1 MRDEKLYSDVYTQME
16 RVGGKEAMKN
26 YKPRRKPGSLNDVVY
41 SDSKQA
47 AMNAAKEAK
56 ETAKNEAD
64 YNSSLTTENKKKG
77 GMAKMA
83 SGGMTASRRA
93 DGIAVKGKT
102 RGKMC

>member
-1 MRDEKLYSDVYTQME
+1 MADNLSYSIQNVME
-16 RVGGKEAMKN
+16 RKGGKQAMKN
-26 YKPRRKPGSLNDVVY
+26 YKPRREPGSPNDAVY
-41 SDSKQA
+41 SDSKKA
-47 AMNAAKEAK
+47 AMDAAKEAK

-83 SGGMTASRRA
+83 SGGSVSSRA
-93 DGIAVKGKT
+93 DGIAQRGKT

>member
-83 SGGMTASRRA
+83 SGGSVSSRA
-93 DGIAVKGKT
+93 DGIAQRGKT

>member
-1 MRDEKLYSDVYTQME
+1 MANNLSYSIQDVME
-16 RVGGKEAMKN
+16 RKGGKEAMKN
-26 YKPRRKPGSLNDVVY
+26 YKPRRTPGSSDDAVY

-64 YNSSLTTENKKKG
+64 YNSSLTTENKRMG
-77 GMAKMA
+77 GMTKMA
-83 SGGMTASRRA
+83 SGGSASSRA

-102 RGKMC
+102 NCKIC